1 MTGISRLL
9 IFDVFWAVTDLK
21 MARPG
26 SKIKKCKLIL
36 NLNGLPGKKFGIS
49 APKAGKNRKLV
60 KSLVNTDL
68 HAQPTWGS
76 DEVKTQMN
84 HLIWHLK
91 TDNKS
96 YPTCLL
102 SFISFFIYVIF
113 TPERLYP
120 CTPGPLL
127 GVL

>member
-1 MTGISRLL
+1 MGSQAKNLEFRLL
-9 IFDVFWAVTDLK
+9 K
-21 MARPG
+21 QE
-26 SKIKKCKLIL
+26 
-36 NLNGLPGKKFGIS
+36 
-49 APKAGKNRKLV
+49 KNRKLV
-60 KSLVNTDL
+60 KSLVSTDL